1 MERWKLRGDYLVV
14 FLVLRLDT
22 GFLLEG
28 LVLLADPSLVD
39 LREEGF
45 VLLADPSLVNL
56 GEDGFV
62 ALAFTGLDEAA
73 CFVPEEDVLV
83 ALALVAFGLE
93 VFAVRLDVDL
103 AGRRM

>member
-39 LREEGF
+39 
-45 VLLADPSLVNL
+45 L